1 MVLAG
6 PDERETCPI
15 PFQFASLYDGQEVFV
30 WSGCL
35 LDLGYKDYMM
45 LKEKNGIR
53 PQLGLVKC
61 WLSLLQ

>member
-1 MVLAG
+1 MVLAR
-6 PDERETCPI
+6 PDEREACLYHC
-15 PFQFASLYDGQEVFV
+15 FAPLYDGQEVFV